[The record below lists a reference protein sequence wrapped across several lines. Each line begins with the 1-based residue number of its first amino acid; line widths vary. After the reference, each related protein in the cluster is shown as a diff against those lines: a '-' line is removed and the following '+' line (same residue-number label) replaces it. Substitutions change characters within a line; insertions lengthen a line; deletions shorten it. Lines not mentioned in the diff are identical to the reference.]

1 MKSILIKSRITNL
14 ASEVFLCA
22 IMLLAPALNAD
33 SPDEDPVKNTEPA
46 STLRA
51 GEDFWSFQPILSP
64 ALPPAQD
71 SSWPQTGIDHFILAG
86 HRRHALSPVADA
98 SGTTLLRR
106 IYFDLIGLPPSP
118 AQILAFLDAFRTNRV
133 EAIASVIDNLLS
145 SPGFG
150 VKWARHWLDIAR
162 YSESTGGG
170 RTLLFGEAWRYRDYV
185 VKSFNSD
192 KPFDRFIRE
201 QIAGD
206 LIKGGT
212 LDEQQQALIATAFL
226 LLGPTNYE
234 LQDKTVLEMDIID
247 EQLDTIGK
255 TFMGLTVGCA
265 RCHDHKFDPINSE
278 DYYGMAGILKGTKV
292 VIHSN
297 VSTWNKRPLP
307 LPPEEERLHKKRA
320 ARIKALKQEISL
332 LSKKKSNPS
341 VPISSLRGIVVDD
354 REAQV
359 KGKWTQST
367 SNSGYVDANYLHDGA
382 TGKGEKEIRYRAR
395 IPEDGKFEV
404 RISYTEGTN
413 RDRKVPVLVRH
424 ADGEKLNYVDQTLR
438 PPIGGSFISLGTYD
452 FLAGDWDVVI
462 ISNGG
467 TTAHVIADAVQLIPE
482 GEDASSQA
490 ATTPPIK
497 SGKTQE
503 QLALL
508 EKQLNSLQKAGSSPA
523 MVIAAEEAQ
532 NPGDIPI
539 ALRGNVHESGPSAP
553 RGFIKILQTG
563 PAPAIAPKSS
573 GRMELANWIA
583 SSENPLT
590 ARVFVNRIWHH
601 LFGRG
606 LVKSVDNFG
615 QMGDSPSNP
624 ELLDYLS
631 SLFIAEGWSTK
642 ALIRNIMLSR
652 VYQLSSLST
661 ASQAST
667 DIENVHHWR
676 QNHRRLQAEAIR
688 DSILQVSGT
697 LDERLGGNTVKT
709 GTKTEYGYQF
719 GGTRRSIYTPV
730 FRNTLPEI
738 MQVFDFADPNLV
750 TGARTTSSV
759 PTQAL
764 FMMNNPFV
772 QEQAKLAAERLLRE
786 PLARETSRIEY
797 SYLLALGRLPT
808 DREEAILASY
818 LHANTD
824 PTESWTQIFQSLFSS
839 VDFRHLH

>member
-1 MKSILIKSRITNL
+1 MKSILIKPRIANL
-14 ASEVFLCA
+14 TSEVFLCA
-22 IMLLAPALNAD
+22 VILLAPASNAD
-33 SPDEDPVKNTEPA
+33 SPDGDPAETTEPA
-46 STLRA
+46 SALRA
-51 GEDFWSFQPILSP
+51 GKDFWSFQPIVRP
-64 ALPPAQD
+64 ALPPAQE
-71 SSWPQTGIDHFILAG
+71 SSWPRTGIDHFIHAA
-86 HRRHALSPVADA
+86 HERHALSPVADA
-98 SGTTLLRR
+98 SATTLLRR

-118 AQILAFLDAFRTNRV
+118 AQILAFLDASRTNRQKAV
-133 EAIASVIDNLLS
+133 ESVIDNLLA

-192 KPFDRFIRE
+192 KPYNRFIRE

-206 LIKGGT
+206 LTEGGT
-212 LDEQQQALIATAFL
+212 LKDRQQALIATAFL

-255 TFMGLTVGCA
+255 TFMGLTLGCA
-265 RCHDHKFDPINSE
+265 RCHDHKFDPINLE

-307 LPPEEERLHKKRA
+307 LSPEEERLHKKRA
-320 ARIKALKQEISL
+320 ASIKAVKQEISL
-332 LSKKKSNPS
+332 LNKKKSKSS
-341 VPISSLRGIVVDD
+341 VAISSLRGIVVDD
-354 REAQV
+354 RKAEK
-359 KGKWTQST
+359 KGTWTQST
-367 SNSGYVDANYLHDGA
+367 SNSGYVAANYLHDGA
-382 TGKGEKEIRYRAR
+382 TGKGEKEVRYRAR

-404 RISYTEGTN
+404 RISYTEGSN

-438 PPIGGSFISLGTYD
+438 PPIDGSFISLGTYD
-452 FLAGDWDVVI
+452 FLAGDWNVVI

-482 GEDASSQA
+482 GDDASSPP
-490 ATTPPIK
+490 ATTPPTE
-497 SGKTQE
+497 SGRTQE

-508 EKQLNSLQKAGSSPA
+508 EKRLDALQKTGSSPA
-523 MVIAAEEAQ
+523 MVIAAEDAQ

-539 ALRGNVHESGPSAP
+539 ALRGNAHESGPSAP
-553 RGFIKILQTG
+553 RGFIKILRPG
-563 PAPAIAPKSS
+563 PAPVIAPKSS
-573 GRMELANWIA
+573 GRMELANWI
-583 SSENPLT
+583 SSPENPLT

-606 LVKSVDNFG
+606 IVKSVDNFG

-624 ELLDYLS
+624 ELLDHLS

-652 VYQLSSLST
+652 VYQLSSSSIT
-661 ASQAST
+661 SQAST
-667 DIENVHHWR
+667 DVENIYHWR

-688 DSILQVSGT
+688 DSILRVSGT
-697 LDERLGGNTVKT
+697 LDERLGGNTVKA

-772 QEQAKLAAERLLRE
+772 QKQAEIAAERLLRE
-786 PLARETSRIEY
+786 PLSGKTSRIEH

-808 DREEAILASY
+808 DREEQILVSY
-818 LHANTD
+818 LSANTD
-824 PTESWTQIFQSLFSS
+824 PKESWTQIFQSLFASL
-839 VDFRHLH
+839 DFRHLH